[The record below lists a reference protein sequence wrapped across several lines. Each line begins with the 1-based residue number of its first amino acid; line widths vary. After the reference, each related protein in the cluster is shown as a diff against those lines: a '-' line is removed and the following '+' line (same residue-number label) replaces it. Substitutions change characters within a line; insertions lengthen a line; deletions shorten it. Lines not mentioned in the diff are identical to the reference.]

1 MQSSFATI
9 TIALFSAAF
18 AITAI
23 VALVW
28 GAVTNEEV
36 SSAAPLVGLVV
47 VYNNG
52 EAVNG
57 AGCTVGEHSLVQ
69 KTMLEAIT
77 ALLDDE
83 PGHVRG
89 RELRGGDPT
98 WCESVSSSRDLCCR
112 HTSHG
117 SR

>member
-1 MQSSFATI
+1 MKSSFATI

-57 AGCTVGEHSLVQ
+57 IVLQGYAR
-69 KTMLEAIT
+69 
-77 ALLDDE
+77 E
-83 PGHVRG
+83 PSNWRAMAQRFLNG
-89 RELRGGDPT
+89 
-98 WCESVSSSRDLCCR
+98 
-112 HTSHG
+112 
-117 SR
+117 